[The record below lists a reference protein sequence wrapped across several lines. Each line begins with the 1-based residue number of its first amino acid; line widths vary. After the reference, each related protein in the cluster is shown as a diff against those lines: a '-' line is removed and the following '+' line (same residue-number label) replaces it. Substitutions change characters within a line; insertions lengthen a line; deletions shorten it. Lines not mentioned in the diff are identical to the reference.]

1 MARRFFGRQQELAAL
16 QSKLNAPGFQMAVVY
31 GRRRVGK
38 TTLINKLIDE
48 STVKIVSFVALERG
62 EKEQLET
69 MGNLVLSSLAPELL
83 GSVKF
88 ESFEK
93 LFDFVGRSAE
103 AQRVIFLID
112 EYPYLAKE
120 CKYMNSL
127 LQRFVDHEWADTQLF
142 LILCGS
148 LVSYMR
154 ESVLG
159 EGAPLHGRS
168 TLELKLRPMGYL
180 DSAAFVPQYTRE
192 EQAIVYGL
200 TGGVPKY
207 LEQFDGERPLDENIA
222 TQFFSSAG
230 YFTEEQIQTLVT
242 ADRTNPTAFN
252 TIISSIAAGHTKYGE
267 IAGDVGGGDIS
278 YYLRSLVSA
287 GVLEKRSAKGRPYY
301 AICDG
306 MVSFWFKHVSRAQSL
321 VNAGRGEQYYERVVK
336 ERLHDHMGPV
346 FEQMAR
352 QYLFAHMGSDE
363 LPFFATEIE
372 EYQTSVRDGE
382 GKVRQVELD
391 LVAKEGGRVVLVG
404 ECRFRNQRFD
414 KGDLSRLRDK
424 VDLLPMRAPALAVF
438 SLGGFTPEVVSEDVL
453 AVDIEAMYH

>member
-1 MARRFFGRQQELAAL
+1 M
-16 QSKLNAPGFQMAVVY
+16 
-31 GRRRVGK
+31 
-38 TTLINKLIDE
+38 
-48 STVKIVSFVALERG
+48 
-62 EKEQLET
+62 
-69 MGNLVLSSLAPELL
+69 
-83 GSVKF
+83 
-88 ESFEK
+88 
-93 LFDFVGRSAE
+93 
-103 AQRVIFLID
+103 
-112 EYPYLAKE
+112 
-120 CKYMNSL
+120 
-127 LQRFVDHEWADTQLF
+127 
-142 LILCGS
+142 
-148 LVSYMR
+148 
-154 ESVLG
+154 
-159 EGAPLHGRS
+159 
-168 TLELKLRPMGYL
+168 
-180 DSAAFVPQYTRE
+180 
-192 EQAIVYGL
+192 
-200 TGGVPKY
+200 
-207 LEQFDGERPLDENIA
+207 
-222 TQFFSSAG
+222 
-230 YFTEEQIQTLVT
+230 T

-252 TIISSIAAGHTKYGE
+252 TIISSVAAGHTKYGE

>member
-1 MARRFFGRQQELAAL
+1 M
-16 QSKLNAPGFQMAVVY
+16 
-31 GRRRVGK
+31 
-38 TTLINKLIDE
+38 
-48 STVKIVSFVALERG
+48 
-62 EKEQLET
+62 
-69 MGNLVLSSLAPELL
+69 
-83 GSVKF
+83 
-88 ESFEK
+88 
-93 LFDFVGRSAE
+93 
-103 AQRVIFLID
+103 
-112 EYPYLAKE
+112 
-120 CKYMNSL
+120 
-127 LQRFVDHEWADTQLF
+127 
-142 LILCGS
+142 
-148 LVSYMR
+148 
-154 ESVLG
+154 
-159 EGAPLHGRS
+159 
-168 TLELKLRPMGYL
+168 
-180 DSAAFVPQYTRE
+180 PQYTRE

-252 TIISSIAAGHTKYGE
+252 TIISSVAAGHTKYGE

-278 YYLRSLVSA
+278 YYLCSLVSA

-404 ECRFRNQRFD
+404 ECRFRNQ
-414 KGDLSRLRDK
+414 
-424 VDLLPMRAPALAVF
+424 
-438 SLGGFTPEVVSEDVL
+438 
-453 AVDIEAMYH
+453 